1 MALKSLV
8 EYLAKALVDHPE
20 KVSVNEVE
28 GEKTTILELGVAEDD
43 LGKIIGKHGRTARAM
58 RTVVSAAASKER
70 KRAVLEILEGDR
82 PDRYSR
88 KEE

>member
-8 EYLAKALVDHPE
+8 EYLAKSLVDNPE

-28 GEKTTILELGVAEDD
+28 GEKTTILELSVAEDD

-58 RTVVSAAASKER
+58 RTVVSAAASKEH

-82 PDRYSR
+82 DRFSTNDA
-88 KEE
+88 

>member
-8 EYLAKALVDHPE
+8 EYLAKSLVDHPE
-20 KVSVNEVE
+20 NVSVNEVE
-28 GEKTTILELGVAEDD
+28 GEKTTILELSVSEDD

-58 RTVVSAAASKER
+58 RTVVSAAASKEH

-82 PDRYSR
+82 DRFSTSDA
-88 KEE
+88 